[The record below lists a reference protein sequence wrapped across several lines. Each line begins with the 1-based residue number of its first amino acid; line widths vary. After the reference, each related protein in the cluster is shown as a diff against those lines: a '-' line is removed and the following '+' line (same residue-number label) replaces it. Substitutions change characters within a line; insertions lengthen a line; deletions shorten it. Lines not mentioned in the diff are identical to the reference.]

1 MSNNGNN
8 PLTDMIKELA
18 PYLLSGIF
26 ILGKLLPSMREKTP
40 ELKADMEGKA
50 MKDISDSFDKL
61 QQMEQ
66 RCSEKVDKAR
76 NQH

>member
-1 MSNNGNN
+1 MSNNNNN

-18 PYLLSGIF
+18 PYLLSGIL
-26 ILGKLLPSMREKTP
+26 ILGKLLPAMREKNP
-40 ELKADMEGKA
+40 ELRTDMERRA
-50 MKDISDSFDKL
+50 MKDIGDSFDKL